1 MGRRVEGDRY
11 GGVALSPRFRC
22 VLFDF
27 DFTLADS
34 SDPVVK
40 CVRYALSAVGAPLRG
55 EREVLRTVGL
65 TLPEMFRIL
74 APGYD
79 QAALAALFMEKAEDV
94 MVEGTKMYGEV
105 AGTVE
110 TLKAA
115 GVVTGIVSTKL
126 RRRIERILEKEA
138 MLEAF
143 DVIIGAEDVARHKP
157 APDSLLRAMSV
168 LHVEP
173 GETLFAGDS
182 LVDAEAARRAGV
194 RFCAVLHGLTR
205 REEFAP
211 FGPVAI
217 VEDLRGILPV
227 VAKRTA

>member
-1 MGRRVEGDRY
+1 M
-11 GGVALSPRFRC
+11 SPRFRC

-34 SDPVVK
+34 SDPVMK
-40 CVRYALSAVGAPLRG
+40 CVRYALGAVGAPLRAD
-55 EREVLRTVGL
+55 RDVLRTVGL

-79 QAALAALFMEKAEDV
+79 QAALATLFMERAEDV
-94 MVEGTKMYGEV
+94 MVEGTKIYGEA
-105 AGTVE
+105 AGTVQ
-110 TLKAA
+110 TLRTA
-115 GVVTGIVSTKL
+115 GVMTGIVSTKL
-126 RRRIERILEKEA
+126 RRRIERILEKEG
-138 MLEAF
+138 MLHAF
-143 DVIIGAEDVARHKP
+143 DVIIGAEDVTRHKP
-157 APDSLLRAMSV
+157 APDSLLRAMSL
-168 LHVEP
+168 LHVDP

-211 FGPVAI
+211 FSPIAV

-227 VAKRTA
+227 VAKRSA